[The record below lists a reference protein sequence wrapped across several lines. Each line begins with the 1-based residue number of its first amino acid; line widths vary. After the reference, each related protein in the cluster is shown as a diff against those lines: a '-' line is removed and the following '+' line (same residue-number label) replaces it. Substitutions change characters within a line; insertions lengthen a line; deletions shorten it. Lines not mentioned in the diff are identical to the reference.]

1 LVLGRIIG
9 IFAIVFLGFGANKI
23 GWIPIDASKYISKIV
38 VNIAAP
44 CVVISTISEQV
55 FTISSLKT
63 LGIICI
69 LYLGQYLFQ
78 FIISLISVKIL
89 KVPRRERGVFSNC
102 YLYTNNGFM
111 GFPVTYAIFGAPGMF
126 YMVIINIL
134 MPFLMYTHGVFNLLR
149 DVGYTSHRHG
159 AEKDKKIRL
168 HPKEILTPPVIASL
182 IGLVIYFFHIPVHE
196 QLRDLLDVIGAMMT
210 PLSMIVI
217 GLQLTESS
225 PRRVMLN
232 YRLIVMMLFRLAIM
246 PAVFIG
252 VALLFDLDP
261 LLFGVLT
268 LNIMLPCA
276 ALPVSLAEEYG
287 ADATL
292 AAEGTFLTTLFSM
305 ATIPVAGIVLSS
317 ML

>member
-23 GWIPIDASKYISKIV
+23 GWIPLDASKYISKIV
-38 VNIAAP
+38 INIAAP

-55 FTISSLKT
+55 FTLGSLKT
-63 LGIICI
+63 LGIICL
-69 LYLGQYLFQ
+69 LYFGQYIFQ
-78 FIISLISVKIL
+78 FIISIISVRLL
-89 KVPRRERGVFSNC
+89 KVPKRERGVFSNL
-102 YLYTNNGFM
+102 YLFTNNGFM

-134 MPFLMYTHGVFNLLR
+134 MPFFMYTHGVFNLMK
-149 DVGYTSHRHG
+149 DVSHASMAHG
-159 AEKDKKIRL
+159 HEKVHL

-182 IGLVIYFFHIPVHE
+182 IGLVIYFFHIPIHA
-196 QLRDLLDVIGAMMT
+196 QIRDLLDVIGAMMT

-232 YRLIVMMLFRLAIM
+232 YKLIAMMLTRLLIM
-246 PAVFIG
+246 PVCFIG
-252 VALLFDLDP
+252 VALLFGFDP

-268 LNIMLPCA
+268 LNIMLPSA

>member
-23 GWIPIDASKYISKIV
+23 GWIPVDASKYISKIV
-38 VNIAAP
+38 INIAAP
-44 CVVISTISEQV
+44 CVVISTISEQT
-55 FTISSLKT
+55 FTLSSLKT
-63 LGIICI
+63 LGIICL
-69 LYLGQYLFQ
+69 LYFGQYAFQ
-78 FIISLISVKIL
+78 FIVSLISVRIL
-89 KVPRRERGVFSNC
+89 KVPRRERGVYTNF

-134 MPFLMYTHGVFNLLR
+134 MPFLMYTHGTFNLMR
-149 DVGYTSHRHG
+149 DVSSAAPGHVQGKVR
-159 AEKDKKIRL
+159 I
-168 HPKEILTPPVIASL
+168 HPKEIFTPPVIASL
-182 IGLVIYFFHIPVHE
+182 LGLVIYFFRIPVHA
-196 QLRDLLDVIGAMMT
+196 QLKDLLDVIGGMMT

-225 PRRVMLN
+225 PKRVMLN
-232 YRLIVMMLFRLAIM
+232 YKLIVMMLTRLVIM
-246 PAVFIG
+246 PACFIG
-252 VALLFDLDP
+252 VALLFDFEP

-287 ADATL
+287 ADATR
-292 AAEGTFLTTLFSM
+292 AAEGTFLSTLFSM
-305 ATIPVAGIVLSS
+305 ATIPVAGIVLGS